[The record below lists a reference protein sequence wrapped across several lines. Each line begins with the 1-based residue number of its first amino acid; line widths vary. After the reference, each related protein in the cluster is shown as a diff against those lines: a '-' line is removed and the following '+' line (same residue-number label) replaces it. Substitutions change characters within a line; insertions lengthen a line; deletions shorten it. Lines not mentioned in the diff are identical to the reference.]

1 MEVEGERV
9 EELAKLFKKVPKTS
23 FELLLR
29 NLKIRDSLKGLYEK
43 HSSGLPLSYDEGFEG
58 LFNDF
63 LGMMFRPLGIMAYG
77 VRLLSSLLSHLL
89 DYFFSPFLL
98 FLDRGAAEA
107 REGVARECASFAK
120 SWLEHLKTTTDLLLG
135 KAMPT
140 VGSTMEEFLRTY
152 EKEVEEYVKEAI
164 RYTLSGPLLPLPK
177 AFFTNLEE
185 AIRCWEGFAKAFEDY
200 RRALKEAYVKAA
212 EAFIEKANE
221 SRFNS
226 YQEFIEAF
234 LDLEAQAFDE
244 VLTSP
249 RFLEAQ
255 KLVVEGLMDYVR
267 YCRALFEGVLTS
279 NPANPFATVSLLD
292 EAFRRITD
300 LRRRIRKIEGRL
312 ASLEEKLEAL
322 ERARGES

>member
-1 MEVEGERV
+1 MGIEGEGVEGLV
-9 EELAKLFKKVPKTS
+9 KLFKSVPKAS
-23 FELLLR
+23 LELLLR

-58 LFNDF
+58 LFNDL
-63 LGMMFRPLGIMAYG
+63 LGMMLRPLGVVAYG
-77 VRLLSSLLSHLL
+77 VRPLSLLLSHLL
-89 DYFFSPFLL
+89 DYFFLL

-107 REGVARECASFAK
+107 REEVAREYAKFTK
-120 SWLEHLKTTTDLLLG
+120 SWLEHLKITTDLLLG

-140 VGSTMEEFLRTY
+140 VGSTVEELLRTY
-152 EKEVEEYVKEAI
+152 KKEVEEYVKEAV

-177 AFFTNLEE
+177 AFFANLEE
-185 AIRCWEGFAKAFEDY
+185 VIRCWEGFAKAFEDY

-212 EAFIEKANE
+212 EAFIEKANA

-300 LRRRIRKIEGRL
+300 LRGRVRKIEGRL
-312 ASLEEKLEAL
+312 ASLEERLEAL